1 MSALVA
7 LVLGMA
13 LVPAKAPVPPEIRPD
28 PMGKGYMGLWV
39 SNNGLTIDRCEPKMP
54 ADKAGLRGGD
64 TFVRVGSLHPS
75 NFEQITAHVMSYRP
89 GAIIEIEVQRGEQRK
104 TFKVKLGAR
113 PADIDLRNSYPVDPI
128 EIIDP

>member
-54 ADKAGLRGGD
+54 ADKAGLRSGD
-64 TFVRVGSLHPS
+64 TFVRVGTLHPS
-75 NFEQITAHVMSYRP
+75 NFEEVVAHVMAYRP
-89 GAIIEIEVQRGEQRK
+89 GAIIEIEVLRGDQKK
-104 TFKVKLGAR
+104 TFKVKLIER
-113 PADIDLRNSYPVDPI
+113 PPDLNRQQFPI
-128 EIIDP
+128 EFDPEP